1 MRTHPKV
8 IVSVLSTLVLSV
20 SAAALGAGT
29 AGASPAASLGRVNVV
44 STPGLFELSGNAFT
58 GTVRI
63 TSAPAGIDC
72 QISSTFTAPKLP
84 SGPCSGTFRAGQT
97 VTLSV
102 SPDYGSRFDGWG
114 LSSSRPVAGSPCT
127 GTASCVITV
136 KANGY
141 AQVDAETSPL
151 AERVQIINTDLAHGE
166 VLSTPLSNTNKLTCG
181 LGVIQHRPDICVTD
195 YPFGMPITLL
205 AGHTLPI
212 RSAQLPCDT
221 GSLASGSCGIVVD
234 GQLLI
239 PVVWGY

>member
-1 MRTHPKV
+1 MKTHPKV
-8 IVSVLSTLVLSV
+8 IVSVLSTLLISV
-20 SAAALGAGT
+20 SAAALGAGP

-44 STPGLFELSGNAFT
+44 STAGLFESSGNAFT

-84 SGPCSGTFRAGQT
+84 SGPCSGTFPAGQI
-97 VTLSV
+97 VTLSA
-102 SPDYGSRFDGWG
+102 SPSYGSRFDGWG
-114 LSSSRPVAGSPCT
+114 LSSSRPVPGSPRT
-127 GTASCVITV
+127 GTAPCQITV

-181 LGVIQHRPDICVTD
+181 LGAIQHRPDICVTD
-195 YPFGMPITLL
+195 YPYGMSITLL

-221 GSLASGSCGIVVD
+221 GSLASGSCGILVD